1 MEFFKTKP
9 TNQMVNLETGEV
21 TDVSKKMKELELE
34 NQRLKNIVKVQDELS
49 EDMKFGKKLASNPI
63 EWNKYF
69 NN

>member
-49 EDMKFGKKLASNPI
+49 GQ
-63 EWNKYF
+63 
-69 NN
+69 

>member
-1 MEFFKTKP
+1 ML
-9 TNQMVNLETGEV
+9 NQLVNVETGEV

-34 NQRLKNIVKVQDELS
+34 NQRLKETLKVQDELT

>member
-1 MEFFKTKP
+1 MEYML
-9 TNQMVNLETGEV
+9 NQLVNVETGEV

-34 NQRLKNIVKVQDELS
+34 NQRLKDILNVQDELT
-49 EDMKFGKKLASNPI
+49 EDMKFGHKLASNPM

>member
-1 MEFFKTKP
+1 MEYML
-9 TNQMVNLETGEV
+9 NQLVNVETGEV

-34 NQRLKNIVKVQDELS
+34 NQRLKETLKVQDELT